1 MIDDRLQL
9 SPARNLRLAA
19 RRGLAGRCPACGKG
33 RLFRSYLK
41 PVDRCGSC
49 GEDLSQIRADDGP
62 AWLTILVV
70 GHLVV
75 ALVLGVD
82 SWAGWP
88 LWQAMAFYPTLGLV
102 LCLALL
108 PVSKGLFIGVIWAG
122 EPAPA

>member
-1 MIDDRLQL
+1 MIDDRLQQE
-9 SPARNLRLAA
+9 PARDLRLAV

-41 PVDRCGSC
+41 PVDTCAAC
-49 GEDLSQIRADDGP
+49 NEDLSHIRADDGP
-62 AWLTILVV
+62 AWLTILIV

-88 LWQAMAFYPTLGLV
+88 LWQAMVFYPTLGLV
-102 LCLALL
+102 LSLALL
-108 PVSKGLFIGVIWAG
+108 PVAKGLFIGVIWAG